1 MNKNILWNANR
12 LKSAIGSDLIY
23 IDNTYDYNKGGM
35 IINGSD
41 VELDYFDE
49 DNYDWSE
56 EKTKQ
61 MKARIEEL
69 KKIGIDFLL
78 LKRNFKDTN
87 IHYLI

>member
-1 MNKNILWNANR
+1 
-12 LKSAIGSDLIY
+12 
-23 IDNTYDYNKGGM
+23 M

-41 VELDYFDE
+41 VELDYFDD

-78 LKRNFKDTN
+78 LKRNIKDTN
-87 IHYLI
+87 IHYLV